1 MTPATSA
8 REPKNV
14 APAVERA
21 IGVPT
26 NRHKGVQDVRRSRYA
41 QAGPA
46 AESARERGSGHWHDF
61 LLPEG
66 SYSALPA
73 WTSREQWLTR
83 LSIALA
89 LPEGEAIRRAV
100 GPAAAT
106 VMRVARDDAAHAD
119 HATGRG
125 VETAHRGIAKRLD
138 VEVSTVR
145 KARRIIARL
154 GFSVTVRTGRRTSA
168 AMRAEAR
175 EWIGRDVW
183 RITSTRALVVPRDH
197 AVSHPSTTSVVG
209 RSSSVR
215 RTHQA
220 RQRRAATR
228 SRTTTTTRPSL
239 RTQLVA
245 AHLADQLS
253 YLDRG
258 DHIGALC
265 KAVDAALSAFGGLD
279 ALPHCPNRPSDPE
292 NPSDKGFSP
301 ARWIARTL
309 QKAVDGW
316 HTAHGRSS
324 LAHESTK
331 PVAWFAWALRQALTP
346 GDINRLRVDLEHA
359 SSKAAAQLHRTTN
372 PAAAGRTA

>member
-21 IGVPT
+21 IVVPA
-26 NRHKGVQDVRRSRYA
+26 NRHKGDQQVRRQRFE

-46 AESARERGSGHWHDF
+46 AGAPRERGSERWHDF

-66 SYSALPA
+66 AYSALPA
-73 WTSREQWLTR
+73 WTSRGQWLTR
-83 LSIALA
+83 LSVALA
-89 LPEGEAIRRAV
+89 LPEGEAIRRAI

-125 VETAHRGIAKRLD
+125 VETAHRGIAQRLG

-154 GFSVTVRTGRRTSA
+154 GFSVTVRAGRRTNA

-175 EWIGRDVW
+175 EWIGRNVW

-209 RSSSVR
+209 PSSSVR

-228 SRTTTTTRPSL
+228 TRTTNTPRPSL
-239 RTQLVA
+239 RTQQVA
-245 AHLADQLS
+245 GHLAAQLP
-253 YLDRG
+253 YLDRVA
-258 DHIGALC
+258 HIGALC
-265 KAVDAALSAFGGLD
+265 KALDGAVSAFGGLD
-279 ALPHCPNRPSDPE
+279 ALPHCPERPADPE

-301 ARWIARTL
+301 AKWIARSL
-309 QKAVDGW
+309 QNVVDAW
-316 HTAHGRSS
+316 HTSNGRST

-331 PVAWFAWALRQALTP
+331 PVAWFAWALRQALTA

-359 SSKAAAQLHRTTN
+359 SSKAAAQLHRTNN
-372 PAAAGRTA
+372 PAAPSRTA